1 VKKPWGGRFQ
11 QSTDSLM
18 ERFSASI
25 SFDRILYAYD
35 IEGSIAHCRMLAKCK
50 IIKPAEAKKIVG
62 GLQRIAKEFDE
73 GRFEVQERL
82 EDIHMNIENR
92 LAELIGPVAGK
103 LHTARSRNDQI
114 CLDIRMYLRDEV
126 GEILKEIHQ
135 LAKTLLSLAKKN
147 IDHIIPGY
155 THLQRAQPVLLSHHL
170 LAHLEMF
177 LRDRDRLRDCL
188 TRINIM
194 PLGAA
199 ALAGTNFPI
208 DRDYVARLLKFP
220 EVSHN
225 SMDSVSDRDFLIE
238 FCSSASIIMMH
249 LSRFCEE
256 VVLWSSSE
264 FGMIEL
270 SDAFSTGSSI
280 MPQKKNPDPAELIRG
295 KTGRVYGSLVS
306 LLTLM
311 KSLPLAYNRDLQ
323 EDKEPLFDTVDT
335 VKMCL
340 AVFNGMIK
348 SAKFKKV
355 SLEKLQSDGF
365 LTATDI
371 ADYLVLKG
379 IPFRSAH
386 EITGKT
392 VAYCLD
398 NGKTLDKLS
407 LKELR
412 KTSKRFDEDGS
423 NFVSAKQSPQLPPER
438 SAPHSDSARSTSCA
452 SCAARRGRCSPSHRT
467 TLPLMF
473 GATLFAVSW
482 RTPPTPESSRSG
494 RMARRMRLR

>member
-25 SFDRILYAYD
+25 SFDRILYTYD
-35 IEGSIAHCRMLAKCK
+35 IEGSIAHCKMLAKCK

-62 GLQRIAKEFDE
+62 GLQRIGREFDE
-73 GRFEVQERL
+73 GRFEIRERL
-82 EDIHMNIENR
+82 EDIHMNIESR

-126 GEILKEIHQ
+126 GEILMEIRR
-135 LAKTLLSLAKKN
+135 LGKTLLGLAKKN

-177 LRDRDRLRDCL
+177 LRDRDRLQDCL
-188 TRINIM
+188 KRINIM
-194 PLGAA
+194 PLGSA

-208 DRDYVARLLKFP
+208 DRNYTAKLLKFP

-238 FCSSASIIMMH
+238 FCSAASIIMMH

-264 FGMIEL
+264 FDMIEL

-295 KTGRVYGSLVS
+295 KTGRVYGSLVA

-323 EDKEPLFDTVDT
+323 EDKEPLFDTVNT
-335 VKMCL
+335 VKICL
-340 AVFNGMIK
+340 AVFNGMIQ
-348 SAKFKKV
+348 SAKFKKA
-355 SLEKLQSDGF
+355 SPEKLQSEGF

-379 IPFRSAH
+379 LPFREAH

-392 VAYCLD
+392 VAYCLQSKK
-398 NGKTLDKLS
+398 NLAQVSLAEFKKLS
-407 LKELR
+407 PKFKEDVLDHI
-412 KTSKRFDEDGS
+412 SI
-423 NFVSAKQSPQLPPER
+423 
-438 SAPHSDSARSTSCA
+438 
-452 SCAARRGRCSPSHRT
+452 
-467 TLPLMF
+467 
-473 GATLFAVSW
+473 
-482 RTPPTPESSRSG
+482 ESSIQRKASYG
-494 RMARRMRLR
+494 GTARKNVVEQIERLQKKLKKA